1 MLTYSLSDAY
11 ILQNQEKGLHQQ
23 ISDLSGLLTSEKK
36 TKSEINYQLES
47 EVRTRTLGE
56 MRLKELEDMVV
67 RAREETSLVAER
79 LQRDLLEEIEV
90 LYLFQFYT

>member
-1 MLTYSLSDAY
+1 M
-11 ILQNQEKGLHQQ
+11 
-23 ISDLSGLLTSEKK
+23 
-36 TKSEINYQLES
+36 KSEINYQLDS

-79 LQRDLLEEIEV
+79 LQRDLLEEMEV
-90 LYLFQFYT
+90 CIYLNNSIYKPLSM